1 MQMRKGAVLAALMA
15 VLCLDKAQAQH
26 VELPKEGDFSL
37 ELQFKPFKS
46 DGNVFEMDGLKL
58 RIFTSEKDA
67 FRFNIGFSVN
77 VDRNTEDVQ
86 IQPPFSGASS
96 DGVKKTTNKT
106 GSITVGT
113 GYERHYATKG
123 RLDFYS
129 GLGINF
135 VRTFRSAKETTENT
149 YGGIVSENKWE
160 NTNQDGDRACWGVE
174 VDAFTG
180 LDFYVYKRLFVGV
193 ELGLGVAYAKACD
206 GKFNM
211 EEITNV
217 GDAQSVEAKFY
228 VEPALRLGWTF

>member
-46 DGNVFEMDGLKL
+46 DGNVFEMEGLKF

-67 FRFNIGFSVN
+67 FLFNIDFSVK
-77 VDRNTEDVQ
+77 VDKNTEDVQ
-86 IQPPFSGASS
+86 IESSSSGTFSN
-96 DGVKKTTNKT
+96 GVKKTTNKT
-106 GSITVGT
+106 GSVTIGT
-113 GYERHYATKG
+113 GYERHYATRG

-135 VRTFRSAKETTENT
+135 IRTFCSAKETTENV
-149 YGGIVSENKWE
+149 YGGIVNEKKWD
-160 NTNQDGDRACWGVE
+160 NMNQDGERAYFGVE
-174 VDAFTG
+174 MDAFTG

-193 ELGLGVAYAKACD
+193 ELGLGVAYAKACE
-206 GKFNM
+206 GKYNL
-211 EEITNV
+211 ESITNL
-217 GDAQSVEAKFY
+217 GDAKSVEAKFY